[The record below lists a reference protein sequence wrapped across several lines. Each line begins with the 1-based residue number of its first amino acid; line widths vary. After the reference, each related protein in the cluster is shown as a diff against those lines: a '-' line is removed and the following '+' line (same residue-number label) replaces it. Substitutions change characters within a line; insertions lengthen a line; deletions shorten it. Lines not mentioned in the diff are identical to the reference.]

1 MAGDCTYNTHYANDD
16 TFGTIK
22 QSSDGQQDLVRDVNG
37 VRTVQGTASSPP
49 SPYFEEIGGS
59 LYRKKLE
66 RGFVQYREV
75 LAEDKRLNAIA
86 TFHQKRPGRR
96 HHTLE
101 DTYRFV
107 AEHYWWE
114 GKLFISLCFVL
125 FLLFLK
131 RSYYDV
137 TLLCFVRFRSL
148 YALCELRSFMSP
160 RKKNL
165 QPFCVGC
172 LQAFHSELPLRFILK
187 LL

>member
-22 QSSDGQQDLVRDVNG
+22 QSADGQQELVGDVNG
-37 VRTVQGTASSPP
+37 DRTAQGSVSSPP

-75 LAEDKRLNAIA
+75 LAEEQRQNAIA
-86 TFHQKRPGRR
+86 TFHQKRPGKR

-114 GKLFISLCFVL
+114 GKLFIFLCFV
-125 FLLFLK
+125 
-131 RSYYDV
+131 
-137 TLLCFVRFRSL
+137 
-148 YALCELRSFMSP
+148 SFP
-160 RKKNL
+160 
-165 QPFCVGC
+165 PF
-172 LQAFHSELPLRFILK
+172 F
-187 LL
+187 

>member
-1 MAGDCTYNTHYANDD
+1 MAGDCTYNTHYVNDD

-22 QSSDGQQDLVRDVNG
+22 QSADRHEPADVSG
-37 VRTVQGTASSPP
+37 VRAAP

-75 LAEDKRLNAIA
+75 LIEEKRLNAIA

-114 GKLFISLCFVL
+114 GKLFFPPL
-125 FLLFLK
+125 
-131 RSYYDV
+131 
-137 TLLCFVRFRSL
+137 
-148 YALCELRSFMSP
+148 
-160 RKKNL
+160 
-165 QPFCVGC
+165 FCVSP
-172 LQAFHSELPLRFILK
+172 AS
-187 LL
+187 